1 MKSWEPIPYWKKV
14 SNTAVTPEYTPSVV
28 THPTDEYDL
37 STHTLIV
44 GAGACGLVAA
54 LAASEN
60 TKDIII
66 VEADP
71 LPAGST
77 SLSAG
82 LIPAAGTKLQKAAGI
97 NDSPEAFAS
106 DIQSKAQHEN
116 SEELVACLTNTAAP
130 VIDWLVGTHGLPFTV
145 VDNFDYPGHTHR
157 RMHGLKSRSG
167 KELIDALRTAV
178 ENAGVDIICNRR
190 AIALH
195 GDSSAIHGASLL
207 DPNRHT
213 ESIAC
218 EKLILA
224 CNGFGGNRNMV
235 TRYMPDIENALW
247 FGHSGNQGDAVIWGK
262 TLGAR
267 LEHLGAYQGH
277 GNVAHPHGI
286 LITWAVITEGGIQVN
301 KHGNRFWNES
311 QGYSEAARAVLAQP
325 DGIAYAIFDA
335 RIAKVARQFA
345 DFKEAEA
352 VGAIKVAS
360 TLEELGVKLNL
371 PTSTLEKTVARLP
384 SSGIDSTGRQFD
396 QHNKLKP
403 PYYGVQVTGALFHTQ
418 GGLMVDSD
426 ARVLHENGKVIKN
439 LFAGGGAACGVS
451 GSQDSGYLSGNG
463 LLSAVVL
470 GFKAGLYT

>member
-1 MKSWEPIPYWKKV
+1 M
-14 SNTAVTPEYTPSVV
+14 VTPDHTPSV
-28 THPTDEYDL
+28 TAHPEDGFDL
-37 STHTLIV
+37 STHTLII
-44 GAGACGLVAA
+44 GAGACGLIAA

-60 TKDIII
+60 TKDIIV

-82 LIPAAGTKLQKAAGI
+82 LIPAAGTKLQKDAGI
-97 NDSPEAFAS
+97 NDSPQAFAN
-106 DIQSKAQHEN
+106 DIQSKAQNEN
-116 SEELVACLTNTAAP
+116 SDELVACLTNSAAP
-130 VIDWLVGTHGLPFTV
+130 VIDWLVDTHDLPFTV

-157 RMHGLKSRSG
+157 RMHGLESRSG

-178 ENAGVDIICNRR
+178 EKTGIDIVCNRR
-190 AIALH
+190 AITLH
-195 GDSSAIHGASLL
+195 GDSHAINGVSLL
-207 DPNRHT
+207 DPSGQT
-213 ESIAC
+213 ESITC
-218 EKLILA
+218 KKIILA

-235 TRYMPDIENALW
+235 SHYMPDIENALW

-262 TLGAR
+262 ALGAS

-301 KHGNRFWNES
+301 KHGKRFWNES
-311 QGYSEAARAVLAQP
+311 LGYSEAARAVLAQP
-325 DGIAYAIFDA
+325 DGVAYAIFDA
-335 RIAKVARQFA
+335 RIADIARQFA
-345 DFKEAEA
+345 DFKEAETA
-352 VGAIKVAS
+352 GAIHVGY

-371 PTSTLEKTVARLP
+371 PTSTLEKTVAALP
-384 SSGIDSTGRQFD
+384 IPGTDNTGRQYY

-403 PYYGVQVTGALFHTQ
+403 PYCGVQVTGALFHTQ
-418 GGLMVDSD
+418 GGLMVDSN

-451 GSQDSGYLSGNG
+451 GSRDGGYLSGNG

-470 GFKAGLYT
+470 GFKAGRFIDNSTNDIY